1 MVIFNAKDDGEPMSP
16 KIITVANMKGGVGK
30 TTTSVTLAETLT
42 VNNDF
47 KVLLIDCDPQTNAT
61 LMLTGE
67 NAWEKAR
74 NEKRTLND
82 YFFWPFIYNKR
93 EPLTSFMVE
102 NASDLVISGTD
113 RTPDLAVVPS
123 HPDLPQT
130 EREYIRR
137 LVLQGQDLNGVRDHV
152 VSMMQNGIEELGDRF
167 DFVIIDCPPGISYFA
182 EAAILLANIVI
193 TPVTLDYVAKYGLD
207 RISQFLTS
215 PVNNR
220 DGRRRSY
227 YALPTKF
234 RNLEEQ
240 RARLDLIKNHHP
252 VLPVKISDSVQI
264 ARAAYWSSTRRTFA
278 SKYGSENAEEIKLLG
293 EAVLDKMTELV

>member
-1 MVIFNAKDDGEPMSP
+1 MGA

-47 KVLLIDCDPQTNAT
+47 RVLVIDCDPQTNAT

-67 NAWEKAR
+67 TAWENAR
-74 NEKRTLND
+74 NDKKTLND
-82 YFFWPFIYNKR
+82 YFFWPFIYGQA
-93 EPLTSFMVE
+93 EPLQNFMLE
-102 NASDLVISGTD
+102 EGSDLVVSGSD
-113 RTPDLAVVPS
+113 KHPELAVVPS

-137 LVLQGQDLNGVRDHV
+137 LVLQGQSLNGVRDHIV
-152 VSMMQNGIEELGDRF
+152 NMLRDGIEGLGDSY
-167 DFVIIDCPPGISYFA
+167 DFVIVDCPPGISYFA
-182 EAAILLANIVI
+182 EAAILLADIVI
-193 TPVTLDYVAKYGLD
+193 VPVTLDYVAKYGLD

-215 PVNNR
+215 PANNPV
-220 DGRRRSY
+220 GRRRSY

-234 RNLEEQ
+234 RNLDEQ
-240 RARLDLIKNHHP
+240 KARLDLIKNHHP
-252 VLPVKISDSVQI
+252 VLPIKISDSVQI
-264 ARAAYWSSTRRTFA
+264 ARAAYWSATRRTFA
-278 SKYGSENAEEIKLLG
+278 DKYDKNAEEIRLLG